1 MLQFLY
7 SLWIG
12 SKKGLKF
19 NMKRQ
24 TPQQTLEIY
33 KSGITDSI
41 QRWKFLDT
49 HGGSDPFWSDGC
61 NMNLVRN
68 HILYY
73 RRQLEL
79 LCESEKW
86 GLPSEYYLPL
96 PPIVPDTYMAN
107 KKQKE
112 RIQKLAAYNR
122 MLTFEKVAYDDS
134 QLSFFI

>member
-1 MLQFLY
+1 
-7 SLWIG
+7 
-12 SKKGLKF
+12 
-19 NMKRQ
+19 
-24 TPQQTLEIY
+24 
-33 KSGITDSI
+33 
-41 QRWKFLDT
+41 
-49 HGGSDPFWSDGC
+49 
-61 NMNLVRN
+61 MNLVRN

-96 PPIVPDTYMAN
+96 PPIVPDAYMAN
-107 KKQKE
+107 KEQKE
-112 RIQKLAAYNR
+112 RIQKLASYNR